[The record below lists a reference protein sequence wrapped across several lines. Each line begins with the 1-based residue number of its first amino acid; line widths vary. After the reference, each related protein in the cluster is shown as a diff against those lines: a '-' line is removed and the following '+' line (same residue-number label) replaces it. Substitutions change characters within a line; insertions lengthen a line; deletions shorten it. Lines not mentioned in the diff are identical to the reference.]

1 MAIQGDFQGLTGP
14 SEDSQTFEESETVS
28 PFEFLQALSKVGSFA
43 QSNVKDENIH
53 QVLFDLEKLG
63 YIKKM
68 SDENAQSKITKF
80 FK

>member
-1 MAIQGDFQGLTGP
+1 MFLNQAVKEIEP
-14 SEDSQTFEESETVS
+14 SEDSQTSEESVSVS
-28 PFEFLQALSKVGSFA
+28 PFEFLQALSKIRSFA

-68 SDENAQSKITKF
+68 NDESAQSKITNF